1 MWSLGETGSTAS
13 EEPAGRTRARG
24 GGQRETHRRYCAVRW
39 SQGEMLVRGSRRDK
53 KAHSLERRQL

>member
-24 GGQRETHRRYCAVRW
+24 GEHRDAQRRYCAVRW
-39 SQGEMLVRGSRRDK
+39 GQGEMLVRGSRRDK